1 MELPEPLQQN
11 KSKLQQSLFDWY
23 AFNRRDFPWRNTNN
37 PFDVLLAEKLLQ
49 QTKARDIVV
58 LIYTDLLAKYPAPQ
72 VLMNATVEELREIIH
87 PLGLAYRASEIRQM
101 AIEIVELYGG
111 EVPSN
116 LKDLLNLTG
125 VGDYCAR
132 AVLSFAYHQDVPI
145 VDTNI
150 ARFLHRLCGI
160 EKPLPANPARKKYLR
175 CLAKQL
181 LPENAAREFNLAML
195 DLCESICIFRNP
207 RCHACPLQESC
218 VYANYWYNPREPR
231 SVGSWAT
238 EEER

>member
-11 KSKLQQSLFDWY
+11 KSKLQKSLLGWY
-23 AFNRRDFPWRNTNN
+23 SDNRRDFPWRNTNN
-37 PFDVLLAEKLLQ
+37 PFEVLLAEKLLQ

-58 LIYTDLLAKYPAPQ
+58 SIYTNLLARYPTAQ
-72 VLMNATVEELREIIH
+72 ALMNATVEELREIIQ

-101 AIEIVELYGG
+101 AAEIVELHGG

-116 LKDLLNLTG
+116 LKELQNLTG

-132 AVLSFAYHQDVPI
+132 AVLSFAYNQDVPI

-160 EKPLPANPARKKYLR
+160 EKSLPANPARKKYLR
-175 CLAKQL
+175 SLATQL
-181 LPENAAREFNLAML
+181 LPENGTRDFNLAIL
-195 DLCESICIFRNP
+195 DVCAAVCTFQNP
-207 RCHACPLQESC
+207 KCYACPLQEFC
-218 VYANYWYNPREPR
+218 AYAQENMFDRAK
-231 SVGSWAT
+231 S
-238 EEER
+238 